1 MRTGG
6 AIFSDVAL
14 ADAGARADP
23 FVVGRDHFLEVGVG
37 KHLGG
42 NIACNTRDF
51 CRDAVRHVSPWELQQ
66 SKRIRNSKR
75 CRCEVTRRE
84 RKIQGFAA
92 VLGGW
97 TTGVANSA

>member
-6 AIFSDVAL
+6 AIVRDMTF

-37 KHLGG
+37 KYLGG

-75 CRCEVTRRE
+75 SRCEVTRRE

-92 VLGGW
+92 ILGRW
-97 TTGVANSA
+97 TVNVANSA